1 MDQPPPVLRTGLV
14 GDGPA
19 VKIDKQSPMAKR
31 LLGLV
36 FVLVKRAAT
45 SAALYC
51 MHNGRHI
58 VTPDDVRG
66 ALKYHAVTFF
76 SEEGFEQLERD
87 VDSMETFVEQFVTEA
102 IGSDGIVDAITDEAI
117 QNQCGGSEDDDDVTD
132 DDNDTDDTD
141 DEDDEDDDDSDAD
154 EDESESDEEE
164 EDGDDPVTV
173 SDASCD
179 CDVCR
184 GIRELDWNAW
194 QPTDPAERFIKTHI
208 DEIELEHA
216 G

>member
-1 MDQPPPVLRTGLV
+1 MDQPPHVLRTGLV

-87 VDSMETFVEQFVTEA
+87 VESMESFVDQFVTESV
-102 IGSDGIVDAITDEAI
+102 GSDGIVNAIADEAADTLL
-117 QNQCGGSEDDDDVTD
+117 GGSEEADDEGDSDDDDDEDTD
-132 DDNDTDDTD
+132 DDDD
-141 DEDDEDDDDSDAD
+141 DESDEDDDA
-154 EDESESDEEE
+154 ESEEE

-173 SDASCD
+173 SDAPCD

-184 GIRELDWNAW
+184 GIRELDWDGW

-208 DEIELEHA
+208 DEIELA

>member
-1 MDQPPPVLRTGLV
+1 MDQPPHVLRTGLV

-19 VKIDKQSPMAKR
+19 VKIDKHSPMAKR

-51 MHNGRHI
+51 MHNGRHM

-87 VDSMETFVEQFVTEA
+87 VESMETFVDQFVTES
-102 IGSDGIVDAITDEAI
+102 IGSDGIVDAIADEAVET
-117 QNQCGGSEDDDDVTD
+117 QLGGSEEEDDSAEDEDDSAEDDDDD
-132 DDNDTDDTD
+132 DDSA
-141 DEDDEDDDDSDAD
+141 EDDDDDDTESD
-154 EDESESDEEE
+154 DEEE

-173 SDASCD
+173 SDAPCD
-179 CDVCR
+179 CEVCR
-184 GIRELDWNAW
+184 GIRELDWDAW